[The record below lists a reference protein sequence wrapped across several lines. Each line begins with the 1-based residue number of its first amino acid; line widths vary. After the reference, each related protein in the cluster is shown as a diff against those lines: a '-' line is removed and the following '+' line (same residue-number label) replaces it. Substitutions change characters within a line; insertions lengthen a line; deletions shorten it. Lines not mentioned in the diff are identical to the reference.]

1 MNHHLKKK
9 GVRLCNMSAS
19 GDIVFQVVNWQ
30 AFDYAYDDGGDGDGD
45 GDQLKYLIKLY
56 GLTEEGDTVSLNVM
70 CYTPFFMIK
79 VFHPVTSLFLERLRE
94 YVIMKLPAS
103 LRGSFLDA
111 KLLKKKEFWGFHNDA
126 KFNYVRLSF
135 INYNTF
141 KACIR
146 IFQKD
151 IQIQGVHN
159 KPVKYK
165 LYESNIEPFIR
176 FMHIKDISP
185 SGWIRIP
192 SKMYD
197 TNVSLLPTTSKIDIS
212 CNWKHVEKMEKDKIA
227 PVKIASFDIECTSSH
242 GDFPVARKDYKKV
255 AYDLLQAFNDERIH
269 SRNIVGEL
277 MNIFDHEVDGILNK
291 VFAKEAC
298 HPQLK
303 VKLQKLTEDIINIL
317 NGKICYKDGK
327 FQSVPKASKDDIMKT
342 LTRRLGTYDGDEWV
356 GLMPRLEGDQ
366 IIQIGTT
373 VHRYGET
380 ECYYKNI
387 ITFGSCSPIDGCDVI
402 ECATERD
409 VLLKWQELIV
419 KIDPDV
425 MTGYN
430 IFGFDFSYLYDRAKE
445 LGVTEQFCKIGRV
458 IDQSCKYVEKT
469 LSSSAL
475 GENVLKYVDMDGR
488 VIIDVMKVVQRD
500 HKLDSYKLDNVA
512 NHFMKM
518 NKNDVSPNDIFR
530 LFKGSAED
538 RKTIAEYC
546 VQDCALCNKL
556 IMKLEILANNIG
568 MSNVCSVPLSFIFMR
583 GQGVKI
589 FSLVAKQCRE
599 DDYIIPTISKAW
611 GEEEVD
617 EEGYE
622 GAIVLQPKEGIYL
635 EHPVSVLDYAS
646 LYPSSMISENLSPD
660 CYVMDP
666 KYDNLPGVRYLDIS
680 YDVYEKIDDKKV
692 KVGEKV
698 CRFVDGEKGVLPRIL
713 MKLLKA
719 RKDTRKKMEYQTIVT
734 NSGVEM
740 VGLLDETDDSY
751 KLKRID
757 GSSDVV
763 QKADVQVVRP
773 TYGEFEKAVLD
784 GLQLAYKVTANSLYG
799 QVGARTSPIYLKEI
813 AACTTATGRK
823 MILMAKKFLE
833 ENYFAEIVYGD
844 SVTEYTPITIRH
856 NGCIKVLT
864 IDQLANECG
873 NGEWK
878 YCIEQGKQEK
888 EYCEVF
894 DVEAWTKSGWTTI
907 FRVIRHM
914 LAPHKKIIRI
924 NTHGGVVD
932 VTDDHSLFTD
942 KGEKISPK
950 DTAVGSDLLH
960 NPIEFTESAIDY
972 HTEDEARIMGFFCG
986 DGSCGTYDC
995 PSGGKNSWALN
1006 GANMELLE
1014 KYRELCMK
1022 TYPELEWKIYDTLK
1036 SSGVYK
1042 LEPKCGEVKEY
1053 GSIKRLVQKY
1063 RSMLYTNKG
1072 NKIVP
1077 QTILNSSATVRESF
1091 WRGLYDAD
1099 GDKCGYCERIDQ
1111 KSLISIASFNL
1122 LCLSLGYK
1130 TSFNTRS
1137 DKQDIFR
1144 LTVTKK
1150 NLRKPITKV
1159 KKMVEIPYTGY
1170 VYDITTDNHQFQAG
1184 AGSIIVS
1191 NTDSIFAIFPNKD
1204 ENGNPVTGKDA
1215 LLPSINQAIEASEKF
1230 KKLLKAPHD
1239 LEYEK
1244 TFWPFILFSKKRYCA
1259 YKYEGPN
1266 DKPKMNSMGIAL
1278 KRRDNAPIVKHIYGG
1293 CLDIILN
1300 EHDIRKS
1307 VTFLKSNLHD
1317 LIDGK
1322 FPLEDLVITKS
1333 LRADYKDPEKIA
1345 HKVLAERMG
1354 ERDPGNKP
1362 MVNDRIP
1369 FVYIQPPNQKKNE
1382 KLLQGDRIEH
1392 PTYIQK
1398 QGLKPDYEF
1407 YITNQIMKPIL
1418 QLYALTLESLD
1429 GYRKGAQYFKD
1440 TEKKL
1445 IIDKEGDLKK
1455 VKDRLDDLREGEVQK
1470 LLFDPLL
1477 IKLQNKKKGNR
1488 EITEFF
1494 SFANAK
1500 NT

>member
-1 MNHHLKKK
+1 
-9 GVRLCNMSAS
+9 MS
-19 GDIVFQVVNWQ
+19 DDMVFQVVNWQ
-30 AFDYAYDDGGDGDGD
+30 AFDYAYDEGMGAGDDED
-45 GDQLKYLIKLY
+45 CVSDQMKYLIKLY
-56 GLTEEGDTVSLNVM
+56 GLTEAGETVSLNVM
-70 CYTPFFMIK
+70 SYTPFFMIK
-79 VFHPVTSLFLERLRE
+79 IFHPVTALFLERIRE
-94 YVIMKLPAS
+94 YIITKLPAS
-103 LRGSFLDA
+103 LKGSFLDA

-126 KFNYVRLSF
+126 KFNYLRLSF
-135 INYNTF
+135 MNYNTF

-159 KPVKYK
+159 KPVRYK

-192 SKMYD
+192 AKKYD
-197 TNVSLLPTTSKIDIS
+197 TNASILPTTSNIDIS
-212 CNWKHVEKMEKDKIA
+212 CNWKHVEKLEKDKIA
-227 PVKIASFDIECTSSH
+227 AVKIASFDIECTSSH

-255 AYDLLQAFNDERIH
+255 AYDLLQAFNEERIH
-269 SRNIVGEL
+269 SRNIVEEL
-277 MNIFDHEVDGILNK
+277 MSIFDHEHTEGILNK
-291 VFAKEAC
+291 VFVNAKDAV

-303 VKLQKLTEDIINIL
+303 SKLQRLTEDIVNIL
-317 NGKICYKDGK
+317 KGKMCYKDGK
-327 FQSVPKASKDDIMKT
+327 YTSVPKASKDDIMKT

-356 GLMPRLEGDQ
+356 GVMPRLEGDQ

-387 ITFGSCSPIDGCDVI
+387 ITFGTCAPIDGCDVI
-402 ECATERD
+402 ECETERE
-409 VLLKWQELIV
+409 VLLRWQELIV
-419 KIDPDV
+419 KVDPDV

-538 RKTIAEYC
+538 RRTIAEYC

-599 DDYIIPTISKAW
+599 DDYMIPTISKAW

-666 KYDNLPGVRYLDIS
+666 KYDNLPGVKYLDIS
-680 YDVYEKIDDKKV
+680 YDVYDKIDDKKV

-757 GSSDVV
+757 GSSDVL

-844 SVTEYTPITIRH
+844 SVTEYTPITVRH

-932 VTDDHSLFTD
+932 VTDDHSLFTCDPTTD
-942 KGEKISPK
+942 KVEKISPK
-950 DTAVGSDLLH
+950 DLSVGADLLH
-960 NPIEFTESAIDY
+960 NLVEFTESAIDY
-972 HTEDEARIMGFFCG
+972 HTEDEARIMGSQAP
-986 DGSCGTYDC
+986 D
-995 PSGGKNSWALN
+995 
-1006 GANMELLE
+1006 
-1014 KYRELCMK
+1014 
-1022 TYPELEWKIYDTLK
+1022 
-1036 SSGVYK
+1036 
-1042 LEPKCGEVKEY
+1042 
-1053 GSIKRLVQKY
+1053 
-1063 RSMLYTNKG
+1063 
-1072 NKIVP
+1072 IVP
-1077 QTILNSSATVRESF
+1077 NTILSSSYHIRKNF
-1091 WRGLYDAD
+1091 WD
-1099 GDKCGYCERIDQ
+1099 GYSLSHAPGARH
-1111 KSLISIASFNL
+1111 KSMVSLASYNL
-1122 LCLSLGYK
+1122 LRQSLGYSTWLNDTGGDFILK
-1130 TSFNTRS
+1130 SYPMH
-1137 DKQDIFR
+1137 
-1144 LTVTKK
+1144 V
-1150 NLRKPITKV
+1150 PVETKV
-1159 KKMVEIPYTGY
+1159 ISMKEIPYTGY
-1170 VYDITTDNHQFQAG
+1170 VYDITTENHQFQAG

-1259 YKYEGPN
+1259 YKYEKPD

-1369 FVYIQPPNQKKNE
+1369 FVYIQPPLQKKNE

-1418 QLYALTLESLD
+1418 QLYALTLENLD

-1445 IIDKEGDLKK
+1445 IIDKEGDMKK

-1494 SFANAK
+1494 SFASTK